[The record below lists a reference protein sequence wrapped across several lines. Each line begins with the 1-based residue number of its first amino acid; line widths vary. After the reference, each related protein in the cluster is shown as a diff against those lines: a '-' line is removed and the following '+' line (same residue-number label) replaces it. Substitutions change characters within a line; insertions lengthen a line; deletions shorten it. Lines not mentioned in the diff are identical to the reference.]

1 MDDAV
6 LATIAA
12 NIEKEFPAHTA
23 NDLSQK
29 DAGDVYS
36 FSFTVEGHEGEY
48 NCNLEILDTFQFDN
62 GNGEYVKAVA
72 FRDESGNIYVHY
84 NGTGDGNWG
93 YNDVAFGGGPSKVQK
108 ESLEFF
114 DRIVSEFHGELGG
127 DIYVT
132 GHSQGGNNAQYVTMN
147 SEYGLSIDKC
157 IAMDA
162 PGFSHEAVQK
172 MKDQYGEAYYDNQR
186 QKIYSYNG
194 ESDFVDPL
202 GLEIIAPQDKDHL
215 RIIDCP
221 DGAGLIDWHLI
232 DGMMDGTNLRPRVD
246 DYTPFHY
253 FIVEINAKIAADDRL
268 SPEEKAQL
276 ATYAMK
282 LAELLVGNE
291 YEIYGELMPADI
303 EGLLNMLL
311 PLISEYA
318 CEDPETFRSAMEML
332 GLSPEAVSLL
342 ETFLSEFGNLTDEQ
356 RETILSSLSD
366 CITITKD
373 GKLTF
378 SGDILSLISTL
389 FLTLPAIANTIA
401 DNPEEIYKLLQ
412 QLGVFDQIKD
422 TIKDNPFAAGL
433 IISLII
439 KNFDKIALV
448 TAGIVIAAF
457 IVDAIYQCIETIK
470 EWGAAIKEFFLNTLQ
485 AIKDTIAKIKEY
497 LHNQTPGARYVRDN
511 PEFRADPALMR
522 EYANRLRTVNSRLV
536 NLDKDLDD
544 LYWQVGLL
552 DVLDILRANIIAGY
566 SPRVVLCQSYL
577 NSAADALEDA
587 DRKVLGYMGG

>member
-12 NIEKEFPAHTA
+12 NIEKEFPAHTT

-48 NCNLEILDTFQFDN
+48 NCELEILKVMEFNN

-93 YNDVAFGGGPSKVQK
+93 YNDVAFGGGPSDVQK
-108 ESLEFF
+108 KSLEFF
-114 DRIVSEFHGELGG
+114 DGIVNEFHDELGG

-162 PGFSHEAVQK
+162 PGFSHEAVQR
-172 MKDQYGEAYYDNQR
+172 MKDQYGEAYYENQR

-202 GLEIIAPQDKDHL
+202 GLEIIAPQDRDHL

-221 DGAGLIDWHLI
+221 DGAGPIDWHLI
-232 DGMMDGTNLRPRVD
+232 DGMMDGTSLRPRVD

-253 FIVEINAKIAADDRL
+253 FVVEINAKIAASDRL

-276 ATYAMK
+276 ATNAMK
-282 LAELLVGNE
+282 LAEMLIGNE
-291 YEIYGELMPADI
+291 YKIYGELKPEDI
-303 EGLLNMLL
+303 EGLLNTLL
-311 PLISEYA
+311 PLICEYA
-318 CEDPETFRSAMEML
+318 SEDPDTFRAAMEML
-332 GLSPEAVSLL
+332 GLSPESVVLL
-342 ETFLSEFGNLTDEQ
+342 ETFLGELENLTDEQ
-356 RETILSSLSD
+356 REAIISALSD
-366 CITITKD
+366 CIKFNNGEPGFT
-373 GKLTF
+373 
-378 SGDILSLISTL
+378 GDIKAVIIALFLSLPSIL
-389 FLTLPAIANTIA
+389 NTIG
-401 DNPEEIYKLLQ
+401 DNPEDVYKTLQ
-412 QLGVFDQIKD
+412 QLGIFDKIKD
-422 TIKDNPFAAGL
+422 AIKDNPVAA
-433 IISLII
+433 SLII
-439 KNFDKIALV
+439 LA
-448 TAGIVIAAF
+448 VIANLSKITCLAVGIAAVTYLF
-457 IVDAIYQCIETIK
+457 DAICKCIEQIESWAK
-470 EWGAAIKEFFLNTLQ
+470 SLKDFFINTLE
-485 AIKDTIAKIKEY
+485 ALKKTISNIKEY
-497 LHNQTPGARYVRDN
+497 LHSLTPGARYVRNN
-511 PEFRADPALMR
+511 PEFRADTALMR
-522 EYANRLRTVNSRLV
+522 EYASRLRSVNSRLV
-536 NLDKDLDD
+536 TLDQDLND

-552 DVLDILRANIIAGY
+552 DILDILRANIIAGY
-566 SPRVVLCQSYL
+566 SPRVALCRTYL
-577 NSAADALEDA
+577 NSAADALEEA
-587 DRKVLGYMGG
+587 ERKVLGYMGG